1 MSKIILI
8 ILLLYISISSC
19 AYDPSPFEDFG
30 TIINT
35 SNQNIY
41 VMFNFKNNIIDEEST
56 NYPEGIIANKN
67 AETKI
72 SSYNRDFISP
82 TSKIYISFF
91 NNDSLKLAL
100 AKNNLKGPYV
110 PNYKVFKKYLLKQ
123 EVHSYKEFENRQLNI
138 EFSDNQ

>member
-1 MSKIILI
+1 ME
-8 ILLLYISISSC
+8 
-19 AYDPSPFEDFG
+19 PPFQKFG
-30 TIINT
+30 TITNN

-56 NYPEGIIANKN
+56 NYSHAIIASKY

-72 SSYNRDFISP
+72 EFVSEPNCISK
-82 TSKIYISFF
+82 SKIYISFF
-91 NNDSLKLAL
+91 NNDSLHLAL

-138 EFSDNQ
+138 KFSDNQ